1 MPDEI
6 LIRIGTLPFRDSPE
20 VNCLDWAISAA
31 AWLLREVATGV
42 GIGTAVT
49 VVLVLVVILAYRPRM
64 RRGSFWLPAF
74 GLFGGTPTLY
84 LHTRPVSFCGIF
96 SHSRRL
102 RSRPRR

>member
-1 MPDEI
+1 M
-6 LIRIGTLPFRDSPE
+6 LIRIETLPFQDSTRAD
-20 VNCLDWAISAA
+20 CLDQALSAA
-31 AWLLREVATGV
+31 AWLLEEVATGV
-42 GIGTAVT
+42 GIATVVT
-49 VVLVLVVILAYRPRM
+49 VVLVLVVVLAYRPRM